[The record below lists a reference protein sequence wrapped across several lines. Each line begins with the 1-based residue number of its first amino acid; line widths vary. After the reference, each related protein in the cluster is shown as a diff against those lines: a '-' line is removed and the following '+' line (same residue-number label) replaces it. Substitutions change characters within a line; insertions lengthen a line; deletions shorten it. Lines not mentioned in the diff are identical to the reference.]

1 MVNSTTTYR
10 TNKASRDK
18 HRRDNGKGGKYE
30 HTAAYKAKHHA
41 ERKRLGLGVGNP
53 NDASKTKNGT
63 YVAKHRS
70 TNRGAP
76 EKSRRKGSK
85 RSTNSSMKIRTT

>member
-30 HTAAYKAKHHA
+30 HTPAYKATHH
-41 ERKRLGLGVGNP
+41 RKRKELGLRVGDP
-53 NDASKTKNGT
+53 RDASKTKNGT

-70 TNRGAP
+70 ANRGAT
-76 EKSRRKGSK
+76 EKSRKKGSK
-85 RSTNSSMKIRTT
+85 RSTNSSMKIRTA

>member
-30 HTAAYKAKHHA
+30 HTAAYKARHYRA
-41 ERKRLGLGVGNP
+41 RKQLGLKVGDKRDAAIMP
-53 NDASKTKNGT
+53 NGAYKAQSLKI
-63 YVAKHRS
+63 
-70 TNRGAP
+70 NRGNNRPA
-76 EKSRRKGSK
+76 
-85 RSTNSSMKIRTT
+85 

>member
-30 HTAAYKAKHHA
+30 HTPAYKKTHH
-41 ERKRLGLGVGNP
+41 EQRNKLGLKVGDP
-53 NDASKTKNGT
+53 RDASKTKNGT
-63 YVAKHRS
+63 YVAKHKS
-70 TNRGAP
+70 TNRGAK

-85 RSTNSSMKIRTT
+85 RSTNSSMKISTT